1 MAALE
6 ESTGPIDA
14 NDRQPGTPL
23 TKAQKKRAAKKRSA
37 DNKKRA
43 AAADGAA
50 PRAAAADGAAAA
62 PLDEKTM
69 AAMIAHAK
77 ASMDKAQGAEDGQ
90 DQVKL
95 AMQALS
101 MVTGVLREQKGSEE
115 GVLEALKGAAA
126 EDKERKEREAARAV
140 LRERVRAKSGRS

>member
-14 NDRQPGTPL
+14 SDRQPGTPL

-50 PRAAAADGAAAA
+50 PA